1 MAAFNPIQRSPE
13 RTYEIRNTNFES
25 VIIEQTTSWED
36 LTNSLSDNVAVYNYQ
51 FDNEL
56 YIPIKLDK
64 TATELPTEEAAVSAP
79 AIEESTELPY
89 HVIGGCFSVKSN
101 ADNFVSDLIAD
112 GYSAKVLDLKG
123 GLYRVTA
130 GDYANR
136 SEAKE
141 NLKTFK
147 NNGFSGWILKK

>member
-1 MAAFNPIQRSPE
+1 M
-13 RTYEIRNTNFES
+13 T
-25 VIIEQTTSWED
+25 
-36 LTNSLSDNVAVYNYQ
+36 
-51 FDNEL
+51 
-56 YIPIKLDK
+56 
-64 TATELPTEEAAVSAP
+64 
-79 AIEESTELPY
+79 
-89 HVIGGCFSVKSN
+89 
-101 ADNFVSDLIAD
+101 DLIAD